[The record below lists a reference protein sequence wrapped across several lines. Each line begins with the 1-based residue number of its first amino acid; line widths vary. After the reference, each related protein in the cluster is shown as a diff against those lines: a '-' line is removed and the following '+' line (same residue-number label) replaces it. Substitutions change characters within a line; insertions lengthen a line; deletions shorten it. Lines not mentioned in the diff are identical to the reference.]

1 MNKSNLAW
9 YRLAA
14 LTSFAFAIGMA
25 LNVVEPAVLVH
36 KIIEL
41 SPDRRNTILG
51 LATAA
56 GLAVAVL
63 VQPII
68 GSLSDRTRT
77 PLGRRIPYFFLGAV
91 IVSAA
96 LFIMAVAPTLIALV
110 AAILLFQFGSNTVQG
125 PWQALI
131 PDQVPKSQHGRAA
144 GFKATLEIASF
155 VVGRQLSGR
164 LVADERTLEAVAITI
179 VVYVIALI
187 ITFRVANR
195 AEPSSETLS
204 ISAALRNSFYIDW
217 KREPRFVWWF
227 INRLLFIA
235 GFIALNT
242 FLLNYLIEVMQM
254 TEPDAQV
261 FFANMIGLLGVFILL
276 IAIPAGR
283 LADRIGPRPLLNFS
297 GVLAIGGTLIVVL
310 IPGQITLLL
319 AGAIVGISAGVFFT
333 ANWALVTDIVP
344 ASEAARYL
352 GLANIATASGSFL
365 SRSLGGLII
374 DPINLLTGD
383 QAAGY
388 ILLYSLTIVGFLGG
402 LAALRRMP

>member
-1 MNKSNLAW
+1 MSRSKLPW
-9 YRLAA
+9 HRLAA
-14 LTSFAFAIGMA
+14 VTSFAFAIGMA

-41 SPDRRNTILG
+41 TPDRRNTILG
-51 LATAA
+51 LTTAA

-63 VQPII
+63 VQPVV

-77 PLGRRIPYFFLGAV
+77 ALGRRIPFFILGTI
-91 IVSAA
+91 IVSAS
-96 LFIMAVAPTLIALV
+96 LFLLLMAPTLAMLV

-131 PDQVPKSQHGRAA
+131 PDQVPKAQHGRAA

-155 VVGRQLSGR
+155 VAGRQLSGR
-164 LVADERTLEAVAITI
+164 LVAADRTLEAVAIAI
-179 VVYVIALI
+179 VIYVLALL

-195 AEPSSETLS
+195 AAPSSQTMS
-204 ISAALRNSFYIDW
+204 VADALRSSFRVDW
-217 KREPRFVWWF
+217 KREPRFIWWF

-235 GFIALNT
+235 GFIALST

-254 TEPDAQV
+254 TEPEAQV

-283 LADRIGPRPLLNFS
+283 LVDRIGPRPLLYGS
-297 GVLAIGGTLIVVL
+297 GGLAIAGTLMVVL
-310 IPGQITLLL
+310 IPSQVALLA
-319 AGAIVGISAGVFFT
+319 AGAIVGISAGVFYT

-365 SRSLGGLII
+365 SRSLGGLLI
-374 DPINLLTGD
+374 DPINLLTGN

-388 ILLYSLTIVGFLGG
+388 MLLYSLTIVGFLGG